1 MVFRNIR
8 WRIAFPYVMLILLIM
23 LGLTIYLSTLLQAD
37 HLDRARERLKA
48 DTYFAGQSIESLLA
62 QGGHVDDL
70 DDTLVAEW
78 AEALGLRV
86 TVIRADGF
94 VLAESMGDRQQMDN
108 QLNRPEVRQ
117 AFATGWGAASR
128 LSRTLGYEMLYGAVP
143 FRDGEEGEALG
154 AVRLAV
160 PMSQI
165 YARIAHLRRTIA
177 VFAIIAAVL
186 AVLLASLIAERSAR
200 PVRQLT
206 GVVERMAQGDLGAR
220 LLPTTEDEV
229 GRLTVMFNRMAE
241 QLQDKV
247 TTLSTHRR
255 HLAAILEQMADGI
268 IITDDRGQVRMINR
282 AAARLLGTTQNAALD
297 RSFIQVVRDHQ
308 LVQVWQQCNEW
319 DEEQIATVEVDRNA
333 LFVRIAVTPIRER
346 DNRTCLVI
354 LQDLTQI
361 RRLESVRRDF
371 ISNVSHDLR
380 APLASLRAL
389 VATLRDGALD
399 DPLAAQHNL
408 DRMEAEVDSLTR
420 MVGEL
425 LELSREESGQS
436 PLQVELV
443 PVRDLILPALD
454 RLRAQA
460 VRSDLDLDV
469 DLPPDL
475 PPVMAD
481 VERIRRVVTNLVQN
495 AIKFTPPGGSVRVF
509 AEPDLEE
516 GEVIIA
522 VRDTGVGISGDDLSH
537 IFERFYKADRASR
550 GSGTGLGLAIAR
562 QLVQVHKGR
571 IWVDSAEGQGST
583 FYFSLPSA

>member
-1 MVFRNIR
+1 
-8 WRIAFPYVMLILLIM
+8 
-23 LGLTIYLSTLLQAD
+23 
-37 HLDRARERLKA
+37 
-48 DTYFAGQSIESLLA
+48 
-62 QGGHVDDL
+62 
-70 DDTLVAEW
+70 
-78 AEALGLRV
+78 
-86 TVIRADGF
+86 
-94 VLAESMGDRQQMDN
+94 
-108 QLNRPEVRQ
+108 
-117 AFATGWGAASR
+117 
-128 LSRTLGYEMLYGAVP
+128 
-143 FRDGEEGEALG
+143 
-154 AVRLAV
+154 
-160 PMSQI
+160 
-165 YARIAHLRRTIA
+165 
-177 VFAIIAAVL
+177 
-186 AVLLASLIAERSAR
+186 
-200 PVRQLT
+200 
-206 GVVERMAQGDLGAR
+206 
-220 LLPTTEDEV
+220 
-229 GRLTVMFNRMAE
+229 MFNRMAE

-247 TTLSTHRR
+247 TTLSVHRR

-268 IITDDRGQVRMINR
+268 IITDEQGQVRMINR

-380 APLASLRAL
+380 TPLASIRAL

-481 VERIRRVVTNLVQN
+481 VERIQRVVTNLVHN
-495 AIKFTPPGGSVRVF
+495 AIKFTPAGGSVRVF
-509 AEPDLEE
+509 AQSDLEE

-537 IFERFYKADRASR
+537 IFERFYKADRARR

>member
-37 HLDRARERLKA
+37 HLDGARDRLKA

-62 QGGHVDDL
+62 QGGNLDDL
-70 DDTLVAEW
+70 DDTLVVKW

-86 TVIRADGF
+86 TVIRSDGF
-94 VLAESMGDRQQMDN
+94 VLAESMGDQRQMDN

-117 AFATGWGAASR
+117 ALATGWGTASR
-128 LSRTLGYEMLYGAVP
+128 LSRTLGYDMLFSAVP

-154 AVRLAV
+154 VVRLAV

-165 YARIAHLRRTIA
+165 NARIAHLRRAIA
-177 VFAIIAAVL
+177 VFTIVAAIL
-186 AVLLASLIAERSAR
+186 AVVLASLIAGRSAR

-229 GRLTVMFNRMAE
+229 GRLTVMFNWMAE

-268 IITDDRGQVRMINR
+268 IITDEQGQVRMINR

-371 ISNVSHDLR
+371 ISNVSHELR
-380 APLASLRAL
+380 TPLASLRAL
-389 VATLRDGALD
+389 VVTLRDGALD
-399 DPLAAQHNL
+399 DPPAAQHNL
-408 DRMEAEVDSLTR
+408 DRMVAEVDSLMQ

-425 LELSREESGQS
+425 LELSRVESGQS
-436 PLQVELV
+436 PLQMELV

-481 VERIRRVVTNLVQN
+481 VERIQRVVTNLVHN
-495 AIKFTPPGGSVRVF
+495 AIKFTPAGGSVRVF
-509 AEPDLEE
+509 AQSDLEE

-522 VRDTGVGISGDDLSH
+522 VRDTGVGLSGDDLSH
-537 IFERFYKADRASR
+537 IFERFYKADRARR
-550 GSGTGLGLAIAR
+550 GSGIGLAIAR
-562 QLVQVHKGR
+562 HLVQVHNGR

>member
-37 HLDRARERLKA
+37 HLDGARDRLKA

-62 QGGHVDDL
+62 QGGNLDDL
-70 DDTLVAEW
+70 DDTLVVKW

-86 TVIRADGF
+86 TVIRSDGF
-94 VLAESMGDRQQMDN
+94 VLAESMGDQRQMDN

-117 AFATGWGAASR
+117 ALATGWGTASR
-128 LSRTLGYEMLYGAVP
+128 LSRTLGYDMLFSAVP

-154 AVRLAV
+154 VVRLAV

-165 YARIAHLRRTIA
+165 NARIAHLRRAIA
-177 VFAIIAAVL
+177 VFTIVAAIL
-186 AVLLASLIAERSAR
+186 AVVLASLIAGRSAR

-229 GRLTVMFNRMAE
+229 GRLTVMFNWMAE

-268 IITDDRGQVRMINR
+268 IITDEQGQVRMINR

-371 ISNVSHDLR
+371 ISNVSHELR
-380 APLASLRAL
+380 TPLASLRAL
-389 VATLRDGALD
+389 VVTLRDGALD
-399 DPLAAQHNL
+399 DPPAAQHNL
-408 DRMEAEVDSLTR
+408 DRMEAEVDSLMQ

-425 LELSREESGQS
+425 LELSRVESGQS
-436 PLQVELV
+436 PLQMELV

-481 VERIRRVVTNLVQN
+481 VERIQRVVTNLVHN
-495 AIKFTPPGGSVRVF
+495 AIKFTPAGGSVRVF
-509 AEPDLEE
+509 AQSDLEE

-522 VRDTGVGISGDDLSH
+522 VRDTGVGLSGDDLSH
-537 IFERFYKADRASR
+537 IFERFYKADRARR
-550 GSGTGLGLAIAR
+550 GSGIGLAIAR
-562 QLVQVHKGR
+562 HLVQVHNGR